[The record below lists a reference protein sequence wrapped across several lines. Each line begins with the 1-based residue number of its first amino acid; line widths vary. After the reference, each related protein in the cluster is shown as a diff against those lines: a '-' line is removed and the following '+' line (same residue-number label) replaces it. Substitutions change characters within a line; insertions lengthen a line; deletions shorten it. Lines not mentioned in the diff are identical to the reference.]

1 MTVKKSQ
8 SKPVSA
14 PKTSSDVGRLKR
26 LFNSLVAQV
35 DDGHFT
41 NAIKTCNKSISVV
54 LTLVRLI
61 DNLIP
66 LVLAVQA
73 DDPDAL
79 QTKLFL
85 LLQTDQYKPALALMD
100 ASTDVDY
107 TFERAY
113 ALYRLQN
120 EADAMKLL
128 TEMKQEH
135 RGMLHLE
142 AQLVRPWVC

>member
-1 MTVKKSQ
+1 M
-8 SKPVSA
+8 
-14 PKTSSDVGRLKR
+14 
-26 LFNSLVAQV
+26 
-35 DDGHFT
+35 
-41 NAIKTCNKSISVV
+41 